1 MPNRALTT
9 PVTDLDFDGIK
20 ENLKTFLS
28 GTNEFSDFDYEGS
41 GTNILLDLLAYN
53 THYMALYANMLAAE
67 SFIDSAVLR
76 RSIVSLAKNLGYVPN
91 SRNAATA
98 VVDVTFGTT
107 SGVPSSI
114 PQGTRFFS
122 SKDGE
127 NYTFTTTDVFT
138 IDKST
143 VPYTAKNVEIRQGVY
158 RSASFVYNANS
169 NTTKFEIPSKNI
181 DKDLTKIYV
190 MSSQSDL
197 TNMDITWKES
207 ADFLD
212 IASDSKVFFINE
224 NYRGNYEI
232 SFGDG
237 ILGQK
242 PSDGNFISIL
252 YFETD
257 GLLANDIGKG
267 ETEESP
273 AFTFEGIGGDDF
285 GAEVATTTPSY
296 GGGERETEEKIRYT
310 APKFYQAQNRAVTV
324 DDYEAIILREYAG
337 ADSARVWGGDQ
348 NDPPI
353 YGKVFISILP
363 KNTALLSD
371 AQKEAIKRD
380 ILEKKKTVSITP
392 EIVDPDY
399 TFVNVTCF
407 VTYDSRRSFVSEST
421 IKDAAMAAIRNYF
434 SLYLGKFNA
443 PFRYSVLSRYIDL
456 ASNSIMSN
464 RISTSLYKKIIPS
477 ISFAGNYTLNF
488 DIALNHPY
496 EGYEQSIVKTSIFKH
511 RDSNNEIKD
520 CFIEDDGA
528 GELTLYSM
536 RGSEKVVIKS
546 KLGTIDYQ
554 TGKVNLRGFL
564 PIGTGTL
571 PYIVF
576 GVVPDQRFD
585 IIPKRN
591 QVLQVDTN
599 SQTAI
604 TVNFLDSAT
613 GNY

>member
-242 PSDGNFISIL
+242 PTDGNFISIL

-273 AFTFEGIGGDDF
+273 AFTFEGIGGNDF
-285 GAEVATTTPSY
+285 SAEVATITPSY

-363 KNTALLSD
+363 KNTTLLSD

-520 CFIEDDGA
+520 CFI
-528 GELTLYSM
+528 
-536 RGSEKVVIKS
+536 
-546 KLGTIDYQ
+546 
-554 TGKVNLRGFL
+554 
-564 PIGTGTL
+564 
-571 PYIVF
+571 
-576 GVVPDQRFD
+576 
-585 IIPKRN
+585 
-591 QVLQVDTN
+591 
-599 SQTAI
+599 
-604 TVNFLDSAT
+604 
-613 GNY
+613 